1 MLLADFAYKVF
12 YLLAYL
18 LAWVGGI
25 VAILS
30 FFYGLWL
37 RSVYKDR
44 NERMELAANTA
55 LSELSIISGDKRYIG
70 TESRLIAR
78 RKSDGGDGHCSYS
91 LLCKTNQ
98 GNWFA
103 LNFEVSYSGDVINM
117 KLTPLDEYQAK
128 HELSP
133 YPDLYTKEFGAPE
146 IA

>member
-1 MLLADFAYKVF
+1 MSLADFAYKVF
-12 YLLAYL
+12 YLLA
-18 LAWVGGI
+18 WVGGI
-25 VAILS
+25 IFILS
-30 FFYGLWL
+30 FFYGYFLK
-37 RSVYKDR
+37 SVIKDR
-44 NERMELAANTA
+44 NKRMELAANSA

-70 TESRLIAR
+70 TESRLIVR

-133 YPDLYTKEFGAPE
+133 YSDLYTKEFGTPE

>member
-1 MLLADFAYKVF
+1 MSLADFAYKVF
-12 YLLAYL
+12 YLLA
-18 LAWVGGI
+18 WVGGI
-25 VAILS
+25 IAILT
-30 FFYGLWL
+30 FFCGRWL
-37 RSVYKDR
+37 RSVDKDR

-70 TESRLIAR
+70 TESRLIFR
-78 RKSDGGDGHCSYS
+78 RKGDGDEGYCSYS

-98 GNWFA
+98 GSWFA
-103 LNFEVSYSGDVINM
+103 LNFEVSHSGDVINM

-133 YPDLYTKEFGAPE
+133 YPDIYTKEFGAPE